1 LCCDRAPRPR
11 LTVEAPTF
19 ERPMLHPFVSSRAV
33 RTSWRAGT
41 TFSVTLHA
49 GLIAAAVA
57 ASTGRSGTRP
67 HDMQPV
73 STERVVYSE
82 LPHSERIASPTPARH
97 RRNAVARRQARGH
110 RSALR
115 LVFPDP
121 SALRL
126 ASVVQLDVSSVIPD
140 VSIAELDFAS
150 LRDEPIEFGAAGAG
164 GVLRLALGLAYAAPT
179 ANGAYSVEV
188 VEKIVAPRRGNPKPT
203 YPPRLLHAGIEAGFL
218 VQFVVDSTGRV
229 DAKSIEFPATAHP
242 LFAQAVQSA
251 LQRSR
256 YFPAELGGRRVS
268 QVVAQHFKF
277 ILNR

>member
-1 LCCDRAPRPR
+1 
-11 LTVEAPTF
+11 
-19 ERPMLHPFVSSRAV
+19 MLHPFVSSRAV

-41 TFSVTLHA
+41 TFSVTVHA

-57 ASTGRSGTRP
+57 ASTGTSGTRP
-67 HDMQPV
+67 RDTQPV
-73 STERVVYSE
+73 STERVAYSE
-82 LPHSERIASPTPARH
+82 LPHSERTASPAPARH
-97 RRNAVARRQARGH
+97 ARRKARGH

-150 LRDEPIEFGAAGAG
+150 VRDEPIEFGAGGAG
-164 GVLRLALGLAYAAPT
+164 GVLRLALGHAYAAPT
-179 ANGAYSVEV
+179 ANGAYSEEV
-188 VEKIVAPRRGNPKPT
+188 VEKIVAPRRGNPKPA

-218 VQFVVDSTGRV
+218 VRFVVDTTGRV
-229 DAKSIEFPATAHP
+229 DAKSIEFPGIAHP

-251 LQRSR
+251 LLRSR

-268 QVVAQHFKF
+268 QLVAQHFKF